1 MKQNIF
7 INKVLSLSDFELSS
21 DQKKAVD
28 LFADFLIEE
37 TESALS
43 IFVLSG
49 YAGTG
54 KSTLISLI
62 NKTLRSFKVNTRLA
76 APTGRAAKVLSVY
89 ANQKAQTIHKEIYF
103 GGNALEERV
112 KLTPA
117 KNKQRNTLFFI
128 DEASMIPSG
137 SFGGDNDIL
146 SDLIYFVRD
155 GYKCKLVFIGD
166 IGQLPP
172 VGQDSSPALDAD
184 FLESSFN
191 NVQVRYAKLKQIY
204 RTAESS
210 SIISNATYIRNKT
223 IFQPPFIIELDGNTQ
238 SIKGYE
244 VQEKLEESIQAK
256 GADNVVVLTLSN
268 KQANRWNSGI
278 RQRIHYREEVI
289 ESNES
294 LLVIRNNYFWI
305 APTSPLG
312 FLANGENI
320 RIEQLVKEE
329 ALYGFEFAT
338 VLISFPNYPEEAY
351 KEVMIM
357 KDTLLLETATL
368 GRDKM
373 KELFFEIEKDYWH
386 ISSKSKRY
394 QEILMN
400 PYFNAL
406 HVKYA
411 NALTV
416 HKAQGGQWQDV
427 YVDGSFIP
435 EQMKDTSYLRWLYTA
450 ATRAKDTLYLVNF
463 PKEFFHGQ
471 GG

>member
-1 MKQNIF
+1 MKQNNF
-7 INKVLSLSDFELSS
+7 SNNVLSLSDFELSA
-21 DQKKAVD
+21 DQINAVD
-28 LFADFLIEE
+28 LFSEFLKAD
-37 TESALS
+37 TDNTLS
-43 IFVLSG
+43 VFILSG

-54 KSTLISLI
+54 KSTLTSLL
-62 NKTLRSFKVNTRLA
+62 NKVLRKYKVNTRLA

-103 GGNALEERV
+103 GGSALEERV

-117 KNKQRNTLFFI
+117 KNKYRNTIFFI

-137 SFGGDNDIL
+137 VHGDNDIL

-166 IGQLPP
+166 MGQLPP
-172 VGQDSSPALDAD
+172 VGQDSSPALDPS
-184 FLESSFN
+184 FLEGAFN
-191 NVQVRYAKLKQIY
+191 NVDVTFAKLQQIF

-210 SIISNATYIRNKT
+210 SIISNATYIRNKSV
-223 IFQPPFIIELDGNTQ
+223 FQPPFIIELDQNTQ
-238 SIKGYE
+238 AIKGFE
-244 VQEKLEESIQAK
+244 VKEKLEESIHAK
-256 GADNVVVLTLSN
+256 GVDNVVVLTLSN

-278 RQRIHYREEVI
+278 RQRVHFREEII

-305 APTSPLG
+305 SPTSPMG

-329 ALYGFEFAT
+329 AMYGFDFAK
-338 VLISFPNYPEEAY
+338 VLISFPNYPEEPF
-351 KEVMIM
+351 KEVMLM
-357 KDTLLLETATL
+357 KDTLLIETATL
-368 GRDKM
+368 GRDRM
-373 KELFFEIEKDYWH
+373 KALFFEIEKDYWH

-427 YVDGSFIP
+427 YVDGSYIP

-463 PKEFFHGQ
+463 PKEFFQ
-471 GG
+471 GLKD

>member
-1 MKQNIF
+1 MKQNNF
-7 INKVLSLSDFELSS
+7 SNNVLSLSDFELSA
-21 DQKKAVD
+21 DQINAVD
-28 LFADFLIEE
+28 LFSEFLKAD
-37 TESALS
+37 TDNTLS
-43 IFVLSG
+43 VFILSG

-54 KSTLISLI
+54 KSTLTSLL
-62 NKTLRSFKVNTRLA
+62 NKVLRKYKVNTRLA

-103 GGNALEERV
+103 GGSSLEERV

-117 KNKQRNTLFFI
+117 KNKYRNTIFFI

-137 SFGGDNDIL
+137 VHGDNDIL

-166 IGQLPP
+166 MGQLPP
-172 VGQDSSPALDAD
+172 VGQDSSPALDPS
-184 FLESSFN
+184 FLEGAFN
-191 NVQVRYAKLKQIY
+191 NVDVTFAKLQQIF

-210 SIISNATYIRNKT
+210 SIISNATYIRNKSV
-223 IFQPPFIIELDGNTQ
+223 FQPPFIIELDQNTQ
-238 SIKGYE
+238 AIKGFE
-244 VQEKLEESIQAK
+244 VQEKLEESIHAK
-256 GADNVVVLTLSN
+256 GVDNVVVLTLSN

-278 RQRIHYREEVI
+278 RQRVHFREEII

-305 APTSPLG
+305 SPTSPMG

-329 ALYGFEFAT
+329 AMYGFEFAK
-338 VLISFPNYPEEAY
+338 VLISFPNYPEEPF
-351 KEVMIM
+351 KEVMLM
-357 KDTLLLETATL
+357 KDTLLIETATL
-368 GRDKM
+368 GRDRM
-373 KELFFEIEKDYWH
+373 KALFFEIEKDYWH

-427 YVDGSFIP
+427 YVDGSYIP

-463 PKEFFHGQ
+463 PKEFFQ
-471 GG
+471 GLKD

>member
-238 SIKGYE
+238 SIEGYE

-256 GADNVVVLTLSN
+256 GADNVVVL
-268 KQANRWNSGI
+268 
-278 RQRIHYREEVI
+278 VC
-289 ESNES
+289 
-294 LLVIRNNYFWI
+294 FW
-305 APTSPLG
+305 
-312 FLANGENI
+312 F
-320 RIEQLVKEE
+320 R
-329 ALYGFEFAT
+329 
-338 VLISFPNYPEEAY
+338 
-351 KEVMIM
+351 
-357 KDTLLLETATL
+357 
-368 GRDKM
+368 
-373 KELFFEIEKDYWH
+373 
-386 ISSKSKRY
+386 
-394 QEILMN
+394 
-400 PYFNAL
+400 
-406 HVKYA
+406 
-411 NALTV
+411 
-416 HKAQGGQWQDV
+416 
-427 YVDGSFIP
+427 
-435 EQMKDTSYLRWLYTA
+435 
-450 ATRAKDTLYLVNF
+450 
-463 PKEFFHGQ
+463 
-471 GG
+471 

>member
-1 MKQNIF
+1 
-7 INKVLSLSDFELSS
+7 
-21 DQKKAVD
+21 
-28 LFADFLIEE
+28 
-37 TESALS
+37 
-43 IFVLSG
+43 
-49 YAGTG
+49 
-54 KSTLISLI
+54 
-62 NKTLRSFKVNTRLA
+62 
-76 APTGRAAKVLSVY
+76 
-89 ANQKAQTIHKEIYF
+89 
-103 GGNALEERV
+103 
-112 KLTPA
+112 
-117 KNKQRNTLFFI
+117 
-128 DEASMIPSG
+128 
-137 SFGGDNDIL
+137 
-146 SDLIYFVRD
+146 
-155 GYKCKLVFIGD
+155 
-166 IGQLPP
+166 
-172 VGQDSSPALDAD
+172 
-184 FLESSFN
+184 
-191 NVQVRYAKLKQIY
+191 
-204 RTAESS
+204 
-210 SIISNATYIRNKT
+210 
-223 IFQPPFIIELDGNTQ
+223 
-238 SIKGYE
+238 

-427 YVDGSFIP
+427 YVDGSYIP
-435 EQMKDTSYLRWLYTA
+435 EQMKDSSYLRWLYTA

-463 PKEFFHGQ
+463 PKEFFHGH
-471 GG
+471 G